1 MEDSVGA
8 RLSWYLSKQVRST
21 LRRHKEDNMHPDGYS
36 GIDHAATRLR
46 FERKLKIFG
55 ADYELKERPAL
66 VVQACPV
73 DVFVELDL
81 ADSALRVA
89 LAQGSADATNSS
101 WTGLQG
107 AASGLRGSVDG
118 IACVSG
124 YVPPIWASELH
135 TDAHLIAGVWDF
147 DRPTG
152 SGKDALITWEYVDLF
167 ADFGRLVASVATKI
181 DRNTADWLVTA
192 TLLRADC
199 LQYGSKANRRTNSL
213 SPPLRRPHLE
223 FRVRP
228 CAGVDGLQRAVG
240 LMAKDFQRAYGEP
253 A

>member
-1 MEDSVGA
+1 M
-8 RLSWYLSKQVRST
+8 Y
-21 LRRHKEDNMHPDGYS
+21 PDGYS
-36 GIDHAATRLR
+36 SLDDDATRLR
-46 FERKLKIFG
+46 FERKLKTFC

-73 DVFVELDL
+73 DSLIELDL
-81 ADSALRVA
+81 ADSALKVA

-101 WTGLQG
+101 WAGLQG
-107 AASGLRGSVDG
+107 ATSGLRGSVDG

-124 YVPPIWASELH
+124 YAPPIWASELH
-135 TDAHLIAGVWDF
+135 TDGHLIAGVWDF

-152 SGKDALITWEYVDLF
+152 SGKDALITWEYVELF
-167 ADFGRLVASVATKI
+167 ADFGRLAASVATKI
-181 DRNTADWLVTA
+181 DQKTADWVVTA

-213 SPPLRRPHLE
+213 SASLRRRHLE

-240 LMAKDFQRAYGEP
+240 LMAKDFQRAYGES